1 MAQMK
6 KKLLYTFSVL
16 FLLSGYLNAQTR
28 KEINDTIAKMPLFS
42 IHKDNYFISGIPT
55 NTEVSKKTADAKY
68 QISFK
73 QLLTRNTLPLDS
85 YLYLTYTQ
93 KAFWNIYEFSS
104 PFQEINFNPGIG
116 LGKAIY
122 KEDDQLAGLAAIE
135 LEHESNGRDSIYS
148 RSWNRVTFSYHT
160 SISPKTVL
168 SVKAWVP
175 FKYKDG
181 NPELLEYVG
190 PGEVNLSHEFKPDKL
205 VFNLMIR
212 KGLNWEWKGAIRS
225 RLYYRPFEAS
235 SLYLMLEWYSGHA
248 ESLIDYSEFKS
259 IVRFGFVIRSNE
271 LGILRAFD

>member
-1 MAQMK
+1 MK
-6 KKLLYTFSVL
+6 KLIFCIFPIFL
-16 FLLSGYLNAQTR
+16 FFTSNLHAQTR
-28 KEINDTIAKMPLFS
+28 EEINDTIEKMPLFS

-55 NTEVSKKTADAKY
+55 NTNVSKKTADAKY

-73 QLLTRNTLPLDS
+73 QLITRNTLPFET

-104 PFQEINFNPGIG
+104 PFQEINFNPGIA

-122 KEDDQLAGLAAIE
+122 KKNDELAGLAAIE

-160 SISPKTVL
+160 SLSPKTVL
-168 SVKAWVP
+168 GVKAWVP

-190 PGEVNLSHEFKPDKL
+190 PGEVTLSHEFKPDRL
-205 VFNLMIR
+205 IFNLMLR

-225 RLYYRPFEAS
+225 RIYYRPFKLS
-235 SLYLMLEWYSGHA
+235 TLYLMLEWYSGHT
-248 ESLIDYSEFKS
+248 ESLINYKEFKS
-259 IVRFGFVIRSNE
+259 IVRFGFVIRSSE
-271 LGILRAFD
+271 LGILRAFN